1 MHEGSLSAPMR
12 WLMEHADQE
21 TWRIECVGFG
31 INSVTGCF
39 EAPCLIVIDDE
50 SWWDRFGGS
59 IQANWEI
66 EGLRRYSSLDQEIL
80 AELINDPAWSNEG
93 LFAFLQGLRRLG
105 EIGGQRVN
113 LPSIGLKL
121 DG

>member
-1 MHEGSLSAPMR
+1 MNKP
-12 WLMEHADQE
+12 
-21 TWRIECVGFG
+21 
-31 INSVTGCF
+31 
-39 EAPCLIVIDDE
+39 PCLIVIDDE
-50 SWWDRFGGS
+50 TWWDRFGGS
-59 IQANWEI
+59 IQANWET

>member
-1 MHEGSLSAPMR
+1 MR

-50 SWWDRFGGS
+50 TWRDRFGGS
-59 IQANWEI
+59 IQANWET

-80 AELINDPAWSNEG
+80 AELINDPALEQRGPVCISPG
-93 LFAFLQGLRRLG
+93 SSPSRRNRRSTSKPTIDRT
-105 EIGGQRVN
+105 EA
-113 LPSIGLKL
+113 
-121 DG
+121 

>member
-1 MHEGSLSAPMR
+1 
-12 WLMEHADQE
+12 
-21 TWRIECVGFG
+21 
-31 INSVTGCF
+31 VTGCF

-50 SWWDRFGGS
+50 TWWDRFGGS

-105 EIGGQRVN
+105 EIGSQRVN

>member
-1 MHEGSLSAPMR
+1 MR
-12 WLMEHADQE
+12 
-21 TWRIECVGFG
+21 
-31 INSVTGCF
+31 
-39 EAPCLIVIDDE
+39 APCLIVIDDE
-50 SWWDRFGGS
+50 TWWDRFGGS
-59 IQANWEI
+59 IQANWGI
-66 EGLRRYSSLDQEIL
+66 EGLRHYSSLDQEIL